1 MKVQKRVPYFIA
13 NRKYPSEVEE
23 GRYMKLGFIG
33 AGNMGGA
40 ILKGCVESGKF
51 ASRDIYV
58 CDKDPERRKS
68 WEELLLINTT
78 EDVAIVV
85 DTCDI
90 IIVGIKPDG
99 FSSLM
104 PEISPK
110 WKTNKILVSMAAG
123 IPISFL
129 EGFLPMGS
137 KLIRIMPNTPAMVR
151 QGMTA
156 VSRNNNISNQDMEIS
171 MEIFSSVGL
180 AEEVAEDLI
189 DCVIGVSGSSP
200 AYTYLYIEALVEAA
214 IANGMEKNMATKFA
228 AQSVLGAAK
237 MVLETGVEP
246 QQLCL
251 NVCSPG
257 GTTIEAVNKLKENG
271 FKENVTEAF
280 QAAVDKSKLLSKQR
294 EG

>member
-1 MKVQKRVPYFIA
+1 
-13 NRKYPSEVEE
+13 
-23 GRYMKLGFIG
+23 MKLGFIG

-40 ILKGCVESGKF
+40 ILKGCVESGRF
-51 ASRDIYV
+51 ASKDIYV

-78 EDVAIVV
+78 EDIGKVV
-85 DTCDI
+85 EICDI

-99 FSSLM
+99 FSTVM
-104 PEISPK
+104 PEISNQ

-137 KLIRIMPNTPAMVR
+137 KVIRIMPNTPAMVR
-151 QGMTA
+151 EGMVS
-156 VSRNNNISNQDMEIS
+156 VSRNKNISNKDMDIS
-171 MEIFSSVGL
+171 MGIFRSVGL
-180 AEEVAEDLI
+180 AEEVDENLI

-200 AYTYLYIEALVEAA
+200 AYTYLYIEALVEGAV
-214 IANGMEKNMATKFA
+214 ANGMEKEIATRFA

-237 MVLETGVEP
+237 MVLETGVDP

-271 FKENVTEAF
+271 FKENIKEAF
-280 QAAVDKSKLLSKQR
+280 QAAVDKSEFLSNKR